1 MLVLLL
7 RIVHQA
13 AVFKFS
19 FKIPM
24 RSRVSFIHCKKK
36 CNSSFMKFNPF
47 LAYSLKHNFAFIVGY
62 NNNDFDDGAVQVW
75 LMQIL

>member
-1 MLVLLL
+1 
-7 RIVHQA
+7 
-13 AVFKFS
+13 
-19 FKIPM
+19 
-24 RSRVSFIHCKKK
+24 
-36 CNSSFMKFNPF
+36 MKFNPF